1 MSALFHLDTELESNE
16 NFRKVLFTG
25 AKSQLVVMAIP
36 PGGEIGE
43 ESHDKVEQTLYFAS
57 GEGEAVLN
65 GKTKPIAEGDVLVV
79 MPGTRHN
86 VKNTGTRPLRVATV
100 YAPPNHL
107 DGRIHVTKEDA
118 DADADDEAFGHR
130 PA

>member
-1 MSALFHLDTELESNE
+1 MSAMFHLDTEVESNE

-25 AKSQLVVMAIP
+25 AKSQLVVMSIP

-43 ESHDKVEQTLYFAS
+43 ETHEMVEQTLYFSS

-65 GKTKPIAEGDVLVV
+65 GKTKPIVDGDVLVV

-86 VKNTGTRPLRVATV
+86 VKNTGTRPLRIATV

-107 DGRIHVTKEDA
+107 DGRVHATKEDA
-118 DADADDEAFGHR
+118 DADAEDEAFGHGIK
-130 PA
+130 